1 MGVPLWR
8 TSGTV
13 RSRVAADCVT
23 GIASEW
29 SSSRTDKGDEDISG
43 GGKDS
48 RCMLSAG
55 RGRGRGRGRGEGDR
69 EGDWVVMATER
80 GEPGGVKSRPFTAR
94 VVACLAGERGLAAE
108 RLRLCRVFS
117 LSRCLFGRPAGLRSP
132 ELFDRTSDTVASF
145 TLRNDAKGLPPP
157 DPLLVFRRA
166 DSRDP
171 DGDPDGDGDRNGV
184 GGDSSSSASSTALP
198 FRMILRSSGDGSPRL
213 ERMFMARL
221 RGETGGE
228 GPSVS
233 LEWVIEGM
241 TRRDSSSFACNKYG
255 AAVNAMNH
263 FESTYLGRV
272 PRSIASLN
280 ILKKIARGWPWPR
293 ELR

>member
-1 MGVPLWR
+1 
-8 TSGTV
+8 
-13 RSRVAADCVT
+13 
-23 GIASEW
+23 
-29 SSSRTDKGDEDISG
+29 
-43 GGKDS
+43 
-48 RCMLSAG
+48 MLSAG
-55 RGRGRGRGRGEGDR
+55 RGSGEGDR
-69 EGDWVVMATER
+69 DREGGWVVMPTER

-94 VVACLAGERGLAAE
+94 VAACLAGERGLAAE
-108 RLRLCRVFS
+108 KLRLCRVFS

-145 TLRNDAKGLPPP
+145 TLRNDANGLPPP

-171 DGDPDGDGDRNGV
+171 DGDGSGDRNGV
-184 GGDSSSSASSTALP
+184 DDDSSSSVSTALP

-233 LEWVIEGM
+233 LEWVMEGM
-241 TRRDSSSFACNKYG
+241 TRRDSPKFACNKYG

-280 ILKKIARGWPWPR
+280 ILKKIASQRVAVAA
-293 ELR
+293 